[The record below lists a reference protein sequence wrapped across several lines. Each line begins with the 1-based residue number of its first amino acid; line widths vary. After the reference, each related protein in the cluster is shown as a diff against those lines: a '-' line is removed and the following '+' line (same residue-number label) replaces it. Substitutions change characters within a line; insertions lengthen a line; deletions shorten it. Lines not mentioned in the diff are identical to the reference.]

1 MQHKERDM
9 FLRLGNGAQDAFRQ
23 ERTHTVHEQH
33 RIVEE
38 EEEARINFVL
48 NHMESEQRAPLS
60 ILESVAQKRDL
71 VRQAQNLRDIYHR
84 SEQSA

>member
-1 MQHKERDM
+1 MQHRERDM

-23 ERTHTVHEQH
+23 ERTHMVHEQH

-38 EEEARINFVL
+38 EEARINFVP
-48 NHMESEQRAPLS
+48 NHMESEQPAPLS

-71 VRQAQNLRDIYHR
+71 VRQAQNLRDR